1 MDNMTWVGPTIAI
14 VFLVLIAA
22 MIIAAIIG
30 RFLTTVPAGVIRIVS
45 WLNGGIR
52 IFKGPGK
59 AIEVPIFTTASSI
72 PSQAINIDLD
82 ITDQTADRDN
92 AGIPRPIKVNVQ
104 ASAIVAV
111 GDTNEMI
118 LTAANRFFSKSPQE
132 QLGTLTDLLTSAGRR
147 AVNLLKHDQLFSAM
161 TNTSAAPTEVSNVPI
176 ESAIASTADE
186 ENFPVRSA
194 PDDEDEDPL
203 AIIIKRQCSRELHD
217 LGLTFKSLNIKV
229 VNSEV
234 AEARRRQSAVEA
246 KANADIVTAEQE
258 RRAQEARLNAMQQIS
273 DKERDLESRRAQNA
287 STIAQAEA
295 LKQDAL
301 AVQRA
306 AELRATQIAQAT
318 ADAERAKVEAQGK
331 AEAERVRLITVAEGE
346 AQRAK
351 LVAAAES
358 EAQRIRL
365 VTTGQGEAERAKLV
379 AQGEAEAERTR
390 LQLVAQGEAERTRLL
405 ADAQA
410 EAIQKVNEAIA
421 KGGESYLRIKQ
432 LELLPEIAP
441 HIAQALSQARIVNIS
456 GDGHAA
462 EGTTS
467 QITGVLQAVLAAQL
481 LKDGLGAPPPDHNGN
496 GTTPPIAPVSQTPQL
511 GPIQRPGGK

>member
-1 MDNMTWVGPTIAI
+1 MDNMGWIGPTIAI
-14 VFLVLIAA
+14 VFIVLVAC
-22 MIIAAIIG
+22 MILAGIIG

-45 WLNGGIR
+45 WMGGSVKIY
-52 IFKGPGK
+52 KGPTK
-59 AIEVPIFTTASSI
+59 AMEAPVITAASSI

-82 ITDQTADRDN
+82 ITDQTADRDTS
-92 AGIPRPIKVNVQ
+92 GIPRPIKVNVQ

-111 GDTNEMI
+111 GDTNEMV

-161 TNTSAAPTEVSNVPI
+161 TGPAAP
-176 ESAIASTADE
+176 AIADAPPVTRAVMSTSSDV
-186 ENFPVRSA
+186 NFPVRSSE
-194 PDDEDEDPL
+194 PDEEDEDPL

-246 KANADIVTAEQE
+246 KANADIVQAEQE

-273 DKERDLESRRAQNA
+273 DKERDLESRRAENA
-287 STIAQAEA
+287 ATIAKAEA
-295 LKQDAL
+295 IKQDAL

-318 ADAERAKVEAQGK
+318 ADAERARVEAEGLG
-331 AEAERVRLITVAEGE
+331 EAERVRLVKIAE
-346 AQRAK
+346 
-351 LVAAAES
+351 
-358 EAQRIRL
+358 
-365 VTTGQGEAERAKLV
+365 
-379 AQGEAEAERTR
+379 
-390 LQLVAQGEAERTRLL
+390 GEAERTRVM
-405 ADAQA
+405 ASAQA
-410 EAIQKVNEAIA
+410 EAIQKVNQAIA
-421 KGGESYLRIKQ
+421 QGGDAYLKLRQ
-432 LELLPEIAP
+432 LEMVPQIAP
-441 HIAQALSQARIVNIS
+441 QIAQALSQARIVNIS

-462 EGTTS
+462 EGTTN

-481 LKDGLGAPPPDHNGN
+481 LKEGLDGRPQPAANGAAPPPA
-496 GTTPPIAPVSQTPQL
+496 PPVAPVQS
-511 GPIQRPGGK
+511 GPMLRPGKQ